1 MFARQYVM
9 VVESNL
15 GKEGSKDTGLKIM
28 RTLEIKASQTLMD
41 SESASFGIFCG
52 AEASSSS

>member
-28 RTLEIKASQTLMD
+28 RTLEIKASQTLMEECL
-41 SESASFGIFCG
+41 S
-52 AEASSSS
+52 